1 MTLLALPTELL
12 SRICKVLGRHYNSD
26 GDLEYHQTDFGALRL
41 TCREIYEKT
50 IYDASVR
57 FGFNYCSRLE
67 EMEIELD
74 QSSLAKL
81 LLVSKTPY
89 LRDRIVTLYVSGN
102 EIHSPDVVYLMTA
115 CLDNL
120 CLLSQRPSSNTGGP
134 NGDGTLTV
142 STQTCRYIHQSRKN

>member
-1 MTLLALPTELL
+1 MALLALPTELL

-41 TCREIYEKT
+41 TCREVYEKT

-74 QSSLAKL
+74 
-81 LLVSKTPY
+81 
-89 LRDRIVTLYVSGN
+89 
-102 EIHSPDVVYLMTA
+102 
-115 CLDNL
+115 
-120 CLLSQRPSSNTGGP
+120 
-134 NGDGTLTV
+134 
-142 STQTCRYIHQSRKN
+142 